1 MLNKKLKNININ
13 FKIVNLLKVFY
24 IKIKKIIN
32 KN

>member
-1 MLNKKLKNININ
+1 MLNKKLKSVNFN
-13 FKIVNLLKVFY
+13 FKIINLLKAFY